1 MNAFSNLKMSLREFN
16 ARRKEKRAQKKEPK
30 LWAERGYAPP
40 SPAFIKRK
48 VVLRNGIP
56 GATWVETGT
65 YKGDTTALLSLNSK
79 KVFTIEPAEHL
90 FAAAENRFASQSN
103 VEVIKGLSEEI
114 FPTLIPKLS
123 GEVNFWLD
131 GHFSAG
137 ITHQGPK
144 DTPIE
149 EELACIEQYLGN
161 FSRLAVLVDDVRC
174 FNPTLPN
181 CAGYPKLDVLVDWAR
196 KNGFEWHIEHDIFV
210 ATSSCS

>member
-1 MNAFSNLKMSLREFN
+1 MKSTLKNFN
-16 ARRKEKRAQKKEPK
+16 DQRKEKRALRKEPQ
-30 LWAERGYAPP
+30 LWAERGYAAP
-40 SPAFIKRK
+40 SPSFIKRQ

-65 YKGDTTALLSLNSK
+65 YKGDTAALLSDSAK
-79 KVFTIEPAEHL
+79 MVFTIEPAPHL
-90 FAAAENRFASQSN
+90 FEAAKKRFASKHN
-103 VEVIKGLSEEI
+103 VEVINGLSEEV
-114 FPTLIPKLS
+114 FPQLIPKLT

-131 GHFSAG
+131 GHFSTG

-149 EELACIEQYLGN
+149 EELACIEKHMGN
-161 FSRLAVLVDDVRC
+161 FTRLAVLIDDVRC

-196 KNGFEWHIEHDIFV
+196 KNNLVWHIEHDIFV
-210 ATSSCS
+210 AKNVIS